1 MINSNDREIELA
13 KIQDMIDNYLES
25 SSDASV
31 GELRDGYHSFN
42 ELYDHR
48 CVLTALAFNILPYS
62 WKSLHH
68 EDGSMFD
75 GMFIVGTVLPSG
87 MITYHYDIEYW
98 DLFKITVLDHAPTF
112 DGHTPNDVVN
122 RIKDFVKVS
131 NGIRVN
137 TNSMISMTNI
147 YNKEIIP
154 LIKKP

>member
-1 MINSNDREIELA
+1 MIKTINKEIELS
-13 KIQDMIDNYLES
+13 KIQDMISDYLDS

-42 ELYDHR
+42 ELYEHR
-48 CVLTALAFNILPYS
+48 CVLTALAFNFLPYS

-87 MITYHYDIEYW
+87 IVTYHYDLEYW
-98 DLFKITVLDHAPTF
+98 DLFKVVVLEHAPTF
-112 DGHTPNDVVN
+112 DGHTPNDVIN
-122 RIKDFVKVS
+122 RIKDFIKVS
-131 NGIRVN
+131 NGIKVN
-137 TNSMISMTNI
+137 TNSMISMVDI
-147 YNKEIIP
+147 YNREIVP